1 MSRTSTDPIVQQA
14 PGSVNLTL
22 AEAERSFVRHLR
34 AENKSPGTI
43 TTYLKALR
51 QLAAFVAAR
60 GLPDDV
66 TAIGREQIEEFVAD
80 LLSRLRPATASNR
93 YRSLQQFFRWLAEE
107 GEVAESPMARMRP
120 PHVPDE
126 PPPVLSDEELRALL
140 DASAGTSFEARRDHA
155 LLRLLIDTGMR
166 RGECAA
172 LRLDDL
178 DMDQDVALV
187 MGKGHRP
194 RACPFGKQTARALD
208 RYLRM
213 RRSHPRADSPAL
225 WLGKQGAL
233 TDTGLA
239 QVLKRR
245 GRQAG
250 LAHIHPHQFRHTF
263 AHQWRLAGGDPNDLM
278 RLAGW
283 RSMQMLARYGASAA
297 DERARAAHR
306 RLSPGDRL

>member
-1 MSRTSTDPIVQQA
+1 MSQTSTDPIVQQA

-22 AEAERSFVRHLR
+22 ADAERSFVRHLR

-51 QLAAFVAAR
+51 QLAAFAAAR
-60 GLPDDV
+60 RLPDDV
-66 TAIGREQIEEFVAD
+66 TAIRRQYVEEFVAD
-80 LLSRLRPATASNR
+80 LLTRVQPATASNR

-107 GEVAESPMARMRP
+107 GEIGESPMARMRP
-120 PHVPDE
+120 PQIPDE
-126 PPPVLSDEELRALL
+126 PPPVLSDDELRALL
-140 DASAGTSFEARRDHA
+140 DACSGTGFDARRDTA
-155 LLRLLIDTGMR
+155 VLRLLIDTGMR
-166 RGECAA
+166 RGECAG
-172 LRLDDL
+172 LKLEDL

-187 MGKGHRP
+187 LGKGRTP

-233 TDTGLA
+233 TDNGVT
-239 QVLKRR
+239 QILKRR

-306 RLSPGDRL
+306 RLAPGDRL